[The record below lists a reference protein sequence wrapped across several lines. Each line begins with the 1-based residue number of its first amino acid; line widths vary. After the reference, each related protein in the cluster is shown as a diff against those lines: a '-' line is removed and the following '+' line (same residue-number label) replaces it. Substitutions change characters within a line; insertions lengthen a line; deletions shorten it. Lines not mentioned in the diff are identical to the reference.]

1 MAATECTGST
11 SGNEAAP
18 PPPPPPIE
26 TSVDLW
32 DPFGQP
38 GELRAAADAWDAVAA
53 HLDDMR
59 SHLDGVVRSS
69 AAGWSGEAQRAFT
82 AHWEQMAGE
91 LGNGSGGMRE
101 VAEQLRAMAN
111 ELEAK
116 NNLIQEIYVTIAA
129 TAAVSI
135 ATGFISFGAGFVA
148 GAASVAANVARAER
162 LLAAVKAFLVAS
174 RGVMAAVKATKVG
187 AFAVRFGGFAARE
200 VGEAAVMKKVVLDQN
215 PLDPKN
221 WSIGDAVFV
230 AGGSMLRTRLAGRP
244 GPSNVTP
251 GPNGMNALSASGR
264 ARYTVKN
271 WHSGTF
277 PNRSQSITYHL
288 GKHGRG
294 RTAFQYTRDA
304 QDFFAKNKHLATKG
318 TLKDGTP
325 GLRIQ
330 IKRPIPGGG
339 TKKVGGWWTRDG
351 RLVTFW
357 D

>member
-69 AAGWSGEAQRAFT
+69 AAGWSGEARRAFS

-101 VAEQLRAMAN
+101 VAEQLRAMAD

-187 AFAVRFGGFAARE
+187 AFAVRFGGFAAQGVVE
-200 VGEAAVMKKVVLDQN
+200 TAVVKKVALDQN
-215 PLDPKN
+215 PFDPDSWTPGDALLIAGGGLLSTKLAGPLTRSAAPPPAPKLPSALKGGPADVDVYYGTVGGKPVYAGITNNIDRRAAQHGDRFQLDPVTT
-221 WSIGDAVFV
+221 SGV
-230 AGGSMLRTRLAGRP
+230 TRGEARAIEQ
-244 GPSNVTP
+244 
-251 GPNGMNALSASGR
+251 AL
-264 ARYTVKN
+264 
-271 WHSGTF
+271 
-277 PNRSQSITYHL
+277 
-288 GKHGRG
+288 
-294 RTAFQYTRDA
+294 
-304 QDFFAKNKHLATKG
+304 
-318 TLKDGTP
+318 
-325 GLRIQ
+325 
-330 IKRPIPGGG
+330 IKRNPGFLN
-339 TKKVGGWWTRDG
+339 KINSISPKHPYYDEAVGWGEDWLRRNG
-351 RLVTFW
+351 L
-357 D
+357 